1 MAATLKLGI
10 ADPNAGAGDEA
21 FVPLP
26 RTTPWPPK
34 AEVEVPNVLANG
46 LATGGG
52 VDFGNVDIGG
62 WEINGLAVGFGIIVK
77 DFAGSDV
84 KDVFD
89 ASPSSKFNVC
99 LALAPPEGLDPNLGV
114 LASVIFRVPIKS
126 LLFGELSDD
135 LLKLGSGFTFV
146 NPFLCR
152 KFRRAVSFSG
162 ENP

>member
-1 MAATLKLGI
+1 M
-10 ADPNAGAGDEA
+10 
-21 FVPLP
+21 
-26 RTTPWPPK
+26 
-34 AEVEVPNVLANG
+34 
-46 LATGGG
+46 ATGGG

-99 LALAPPEGLDPNLGV
+99 LALAPSEGLDPSLGV
-114 LASVIFRVPIKS
+114 LASAIFRVPIKS
-126 LLFGELSDD
+126 LLFGVLNDD

>member
-21 FVPLP
+21 FVSLP
-26 RTTPWPPK
+26 NTTPWPPK
-34 AEVEVPNVLANG
+34 AEGEVPKVLANG

-62 WEINGLAVGFGIIVK
+62 WEIKGLAVGLGIIVK

-114 LASVIFRVPIKS
+114 LASAIFRVPIKS
-126 LLFGELSDD
+126 LLFGVLNDD
-135 LLKLGSGFTFV
+135 LLRLGSGFTFV
-146 NPFLCR
+146 NPFLCK